1 MSVSSTTKTSRAGVA
16 ECRSY
21 ASMHTWRFRT
31 HTTWALE
38 TRSNFRSNVSARRR
52 RTRTTPDGPTPRARP
67 VARVRRTHRT
77 KHSTPSRGWIRPS
90 FVDSIRVR
98 EAFFTQTIFRSL
110 FDLCSLIRKRK
121 TQRGRDGVA
130 RGTAWKSSIK
140 HVRIGFILTTTL
152 NVCVYVFPFV
162 G

>member
-1 MSVSSTTKTSRAGVA
+1 
-16 ECRSY
+16 
-21 ASMHTWRFRT
+21 MHTSRFRT
-31 HTTWALE
+31 HTTWALKTLE
-38 TRSNFRSNVSARRR
+38 IFSFVATSVRDADEAV
-52 RTRTTPDGPTPRARP
+52 RTTPDGPTPRARP
-67 VARVRRTHRT
+67 VARIRRTHRT

-90 FVDSIRVR
+90 FVDSIRMR

-130 RGTAWKSSIK
+130 RGTARKSSIK